1 MMPLVLA
8 APALFLSCQALPDKK
23 LVQSREPEVVIVT
36 TVIERRLGSDFLS
49 QSFGPFP
56 PRKTAVLAKRKS
68 HGEGLG
74 LPRRGEDGT
83 RLILRQARQAAG
95 LMAFQDKAPTDRD

>member
-1 MMPLVLA
+1 MPFVLA
-8 APALFLSCQALPDKK
+8 APALFLSCQAVADKE
-23 LVQSREPEVVIVT
+23 LVQSREPEVVIVM

-49 QSFGPFP
+49 QGFGPFLP
-56 PRKTAVLAKRKS
+56 GENAALAKHES

-83 RLILRQARQAAG
+83 RLILRQAGQAAG
-95 LMAFQDKAPTDRD
+95 VMAFQDKAPRDRD